1 MTDPL
6 LYTPSFLCDHHPS
19 GRDYPNLGSP
29 WRGLERLLPALI
41 RDFALDPSVG
51 AVEFGVEGG
60 YSTAALADHFS
71 SVTAIDHFLGDEHS
85 GVKPDAGKLERE
97 TRANLAAWPNVTVVT
112 ADCFEWMRGEVSGAA
127 APAARY
133 ALAHIDIIHTYQP
146 TLHAALW
153 GCAHADLVIL
163 HDTVSFPDVAR
174 ACAEA
179 ALLTGREFWNWP
191 ENFGLGILARRKA
204 TTR

>member
-6 LYTPSFLCDHHPS
+6 LYTPSLLCDHHPS

-41 RDFALDPSVG
+41 RDFSLDPSAG

-71 SVTAIDHFLGDEHS
+71 SVTAVDHFLGDEHS

-97 TRANLAAWPNVTVVT
+97 TRANLAVWPNVTVVT
-112 ADCFEWMRGEVSGAA
+112 ADCFEWMRGEAPGAA
-127 APAARY
+127 SPAAHYSVCHVDILHCHKPTY
-133 ALAHIDIIHTYQP
+133 AAAMWGIH
-146 TLHAALW
+146 
-153 GCAHADLVIL
+153 HADVVLC
-163 HDTVSFPDVAR
+163 HDTRSFPEVMQACRDVTQDAK
-174 ACAEA
+174 CNFYE
-179 ALLTGREFWNWP
+179 WP
-191 ENFGLGILARRKA
+191 DNYGLGILTRRE
-204 TTR
+204 RR